1 MQWVDTCSPS
11 EYLQE
16 ALDTD
21 CSVETGGDAQWDDQS
36 WEYYYDGDVATS
48 GYVGDEETTQ
58 RYKAP

>member
-1 MQWVDTCSPS
+1 
-11 EYLQE
+11 
-16 ALDTD
+16 
-21 CSVETGGDAQWDDQS
+21 VETGGDAQWDDQS